1 MQHKR
6 ILSVQDISCVGQCSL
21 TVALPLLSALGH
33 ECAILP
39 TSLLSSHTA
48 FTHTSFLSL
57 TDEVPSILDAWKQEH
72 ISFDALVAGYIGTS
86 ECLALLPCIIEDF
99 IEKDGKKII
108 DPVMGDGGV
117 LYRHLDAR
125 YVRQMQDVIAHADLI
140 LPNLTEACL
149 LSDIPYRESA
159 DQDFLTELHETL
171 TARGAC
177 TSVITGVPTRH
188 GRIGISVYD
197 GEHAPFVYD
206 TVHVDRPSHGAG
218 DVFASLVTGRVVSGM
233 PLADAARM
241 AADFTCRAI
250 SETPPS
256 HWYGLSF
263 ERFMRLSED

>member
-1 MQHKR
+1 MQHKK

-48 FTHTSFLSL
+48 FTHTSFFSL
-57 TDEVPSILDAWKQEH
+57 TEEIPSILDAWKQED
-72 ISFDALVAGYIGTS
+72 IRFDALYTGYIGTS
-86 ECLALLPCIIEDF
+86 ECLSLLPRIIEDF
-99 IEKDGKKII
+99 IAKDGKRII

-125 YVRQMQDVIAHADLI
+125 YVRQMQEVIAHADLV

-149 LSDIPYRESA
+149 LADMPYRESA
-159 DQDFLTELHETL
+159 DPAFLAKLHASL
-171 TARGAC
+171 SLRGARA
-177 TSVITGVPTRH
+177 SVITGVHTKH

-197 GEHAPFVYD
+197 GESEPFIYD

-218 DVFASLVTGRVVSGM
+218 DVFASLVTGRVASGTSL
-233 PLADAARM
+233 PDAARM

-250 SETPPS
+250 AETPAS

-263 ERFMRLSED
+263 ERFMRLAED